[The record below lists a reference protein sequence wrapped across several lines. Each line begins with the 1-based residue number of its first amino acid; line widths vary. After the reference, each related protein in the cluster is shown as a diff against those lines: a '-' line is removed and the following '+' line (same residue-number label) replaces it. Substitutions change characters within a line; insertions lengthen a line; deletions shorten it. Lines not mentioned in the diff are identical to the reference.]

1 MEQSELNIILEEHAK
16 WLKDDSTGKRANLS
30 EANLRYA
37 NLSGADLRYAN
48 LTEANL
54 TDANLTYA
62 NLSRADLRYANLREA
77 NLTDANLSGAD
88 LRYINL
94 REANLSGAN
103 LREADL
109 SEANLSG
116 ANLRE
121 ADLSEAD
128 LTYTGLSEA
137 DLSEAD
143 LIGAD
148 LRGAIGN
155 DREIRTLLTEFYH
168 VTYTSD
174 QMAIGCEQ
182 HAITDWFKFDDKRI
196 EAMDEHATEFW
207 TLYKPILITLI
218 NINKKDQLED

>member
-37 NLSGADLRYAN
+37 NLSRADLRYVNLTEANLTDANLTYANLSGADLRYAN

-62 NLSRADLRYANLREA
+62 NLSGADLRYANLR
-77 NLTDANLSGAD
+77 
-88 LRYINL
+88 
-94 REANLSGAN
+94 
-103 LREADL
+103 
-109 SEANLSG
+109 EANLSG

-155 DREIRTLLTEFYH
+155 DREIKTLLTEFYH

-218 NINKKDQLED
+218 NINKKDQPED

>member
-37 NLSGADLRYAN
+37 NLSRADLRYAN

-62 NLSRADLRYANLREA
+62 NLSGADLRYANLREA
-77 NLTDANLSGAD
+77 NLTD
-88 LRYINL
+88 
-94 REANLSGAN
+94 
-103 LREADL
+103 
-109 SEANLSG
+109 

-155 DREIRTLLTEFYH
+155 DRELKTLLTEFYH
-168 VTYTSD
+168 VTYTST
-174 QMAIGCEQ
+174 QIAIGCEQ

-218 NINKKDQLED
+218 NINKKDQPED

>member
-37 NLSGADLRYAN
+37 NLSRADLRYAN

-62 NLSRADLRYANLREA
+62 NLSGADLRYANLR
-77 NLTDANLSGAD
+77 
-88 LRYINL
+88 
-94 REANLSGAN
+94 
-103 LREADL
+103 
-109 SEANLSG
+109 EANLSG

>member
-37 NLSGADLRYAN
+37 NLSRADLRYAN

-94 REANLSGAN
+94 R
-103 LREADL
+103 
-109 SEANLSG
+109 EANLSG

>member
-1 MEQSELNIILEEHAK
+1 MEQSELNLVLEEHAK

-37 NLSGADLRYAN
+37 NLSRADLRYAN

-62 NLSRADLRYANLREA
+62 NLSGADLRYANLR
-77 NLTDANLSGAD
+77 
-88 LRYINL
+88 
-94 REANLSGAN
+94 
-103 LREADL
+103 
-109 SEANLSG
+109 EANLSG

>member
-37 NLSGADLRYAN
+37 NLSRADLRYAN

-94 REANLSGAN
+94 R
-103 LREADL
+103 
-109 SEANLSG
+109 EANLSG

-207 TLYKPILITLI
+207 TLYKPILITLT

>member
-37 NLSGADLRYAN
+37 NLSRADLRYAN

-62 NLSRADLRYANLREA
+62 NLSGADLRYANLR
-77 NLTDANLSGAD
+77 
-88 LRYINL
+88 
-94 REANLSGAN
+94 
-103 LREADL
+103 
-109 SEANLSG
+109 EANLSG

-155 DREIRTLLTEFYH
+155 DREIKTLLTEFYH

-182 HAITDWFKFDDKRI
+182 YAITDWFKFDDKRI

-218 NINKKDQLED
+218 NINKKDQPED

>member
-37 NLSGADLRYAN
+37 NLSRADLRYAN

-62 NLSRADLRYANLREA
+62 NLSGADLRYANLREA
-77 NLTDANLSGAD
+77 NLTD
-88 LRYINL
+88 
-94 REANLSGAN
+94 
-103 LREADL
+103 
-109 SEANLSG
+109 

-218 NINKKDQLED
+218 NINKKDQPED

>member
-37 NLSGADLRYAN
+37 NLSRADLRYAN

-62 NLSRADLRYANLREA
+62 NLSGADLRYANLR
-77 NLTDANLSGAD
+77 
-88 LRYINL
+88 
-94 REANLSGAN
+94 
-103 LREADL
+103 
-109 SEANLSG
+109 EANLSG

-218 NINKKDQLED
+218 NINKKDQPED

>member
-30 EANLRYA
+30 SANLRYA
-37 NLSGADLRYAN
+37 NLSRADLRYAN

-62 NLSRADLRYANLREA
+62 NLSGADLRYANLR
-77 NLTDANLSGAD
+77 
-88 LRYINL
+88 
-94 REANLSGAN
+94 
-103 LREADL
+103 
-109 SEANLSG
+109 EANLSG

-218 NINKKDQLED
+218 NINKKDQPED